1 MAGGNNQNPGL
12 VNADSALQLAYQTGM
27 LSRMFEEGLD
37 SEAAYAHDAVVE
49 IVPAGIGQTITKTRI
64 SRLLPQVTPLNPM
77 NIGGLDNGLSPI
89 TPTAEQYTYAIQQYG
104 AVQYLDL
111 VQEQAGIANQL
122 KQFARNN
129 GVNAAQTVERL
140 MKQNWFANY
149 NTGATWI
156 RSDLGSVTSTTFY
169 VDDIRGFQ
177 FNYVNGKPEAVSVS
191 NPLPCVEV
199 AFDGGTSQSF
209 SVTAAVSDSVTRS
222 VYPSSVVGGSSDG
235 VSGQLTIT
243 GATVGSPVAGD
254 AVISS
259 LASPV
264 FRPNNKQATNQLNSN
279 DLITVALLQ
288 TAQASLSQNAVPR
301 HKDGT
306 YHCYMDYQSMTE
318 LLVDPQFQ
326 VMYASRGN
334 NEIYQNNQ
342 VFTFL
347 GMTIIPT
354 TEAYLQAIVPSAG
367 MQSGQAPSTVIHRVL
382 ITGAEGINIGHFV
395 GIKSYADRE
404 AVGSVSNIY
413 LVDNIA
419 HIIRSPIDNMGRN
432 VSLAWLGIFA
442 IVCPTDLTATPSII
456 PTASNSAFKRA
467 VTLEHC

>member
-1 MAGGNNQNPGL
+1 MSGGL
-12 VNADSALQLAYQTGM
+12 VNPNSALQIAYQTGM
-27 LSRMFEEGLD
+27 LARMFEEGLD

-49 IVPAGIGQTITKTRI
+49 VVPAGIGESITKTRI

-77 NIGGLDNGLSPI
+77 NIGGLDNGLVPL
-89 TPTAEQYTYAIQQYG
+89 TPTAEQYTYNILQYG

-111 VQEQAGIANQL
+111 VAEQAGIANQL
-122 KQFARNN
+122 KQIARNN

-140 MKQNWFANY
+140 MKRNWFANY
-149 NTGATWI
+149 DTGNTWI
-156 RSDLGSVTSTTFY
+156 RGDIDAVTSTTMA

-177 FNYVNGKPEAVSVS
+177 FQFVNGKPEPVSPS

-199 AFDGGTSQSF
+199 AFNGGTSQTLNITGAVADT
-209 SVTAAVSDSVTRS
+209 VTAS
-222 VYPSSVVGGSSDG
+222 VYPASVAGGVSDG
-235 VSGQLTIT
+235 ISGVLTYANSSSGNAVSG
-243 GATVGSPVAGD
+243 D
-254 AVISS
+254 ALISS

-264 FRPNNKQATNQLNSN
+264 FRPNNKQATNQLTSS

-288 TAQASLSQNAVPR
+288 TAQATLSQNAVPR
-301 HKDGT
+301 HSDGT
-306 YHCYMDYQSMTE
+306 YHCYMDYHSMTE

-326 VMYASRGN
+326 IMYASRGS

-367 MQSGQAPSTVIHRVL
+367 MASGQLPGTLVHRVL
-382 ITGAEGINIGHFV
+382 ITGKEGINIGHFAGV
-395 GIKSYADRE
+395 KSYADRE
-404 AVGSVSNIY
+404 AVNSISNIY
-413 LVDNIA
+413 MVDNIA
-419 HIIRSPIDNMGRN
+419 HIIRAPIDNMGRQ
-432 VSLAWLGIFA
+432 VSLAWLGVFA

-456 PTASNSAFKRA
+456 PTASNAAFKRA
-467 VTLEHC
+467 IVLEHC